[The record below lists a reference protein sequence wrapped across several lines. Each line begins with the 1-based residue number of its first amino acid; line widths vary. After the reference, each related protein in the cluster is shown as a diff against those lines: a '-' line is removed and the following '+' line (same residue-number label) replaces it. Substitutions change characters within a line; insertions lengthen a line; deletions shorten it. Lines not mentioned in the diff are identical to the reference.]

1 MSHYIV
7 TRGQYWFYVVLHT
20 ASFRNILNISK
31 QNAILYVLSYLLNIK
46 TKVTCARLLHG
57 MLFLSITS

>member
-31 QNAILYVLSYLLNIK
+31 QNAILSYLLNIK
-46 TKVTCARLLHG
+46 TKVTCARLLQG

>member
-31 QNAILYVLSYLLNIK
+31 QNAILSYLLNIK